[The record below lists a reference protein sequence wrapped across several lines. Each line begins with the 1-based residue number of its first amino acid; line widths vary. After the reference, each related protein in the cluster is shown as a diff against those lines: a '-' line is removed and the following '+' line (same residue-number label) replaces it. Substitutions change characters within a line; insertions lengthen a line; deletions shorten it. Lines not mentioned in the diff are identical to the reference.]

1 MKIPKNEI
9 LWETI
14 TTDKNSYIVTSTKDR
29 SKYILYKVINDNLE
43 KISTA
48 KTPVE
53 FRKLEKWG

>member
-29 SKYILYKVINDNLE
+29 SKYILYKVVNDNLE
-43 KISTA
+43 KLSTA

>member
-14 TTDKNSYIVTSTKDR
+14 KTESNIEYIVTSTKDR
-29 SKYILYKVINDNLE
+29 SKYILYKVNTSDLN

-48 KTPVE
+48 KTPIE
-53 FRKLEKWG
+53 LKKFQK

>member
-29 SKYILYKVINDNLE
+29 LKYILYKVVNDNLE
-43 KISTA
+43 KLSTA

-53 FRKLEKWG
+53 FKKLEK

>member
-29 SKYILYKVINDNLE
+29 LKYILYKVVNDNLE
-43 KISTA
+43 KLSTA

-53 FRKLEKWG
+53 FRKLEK

>member
-14 TTDKNSYIVTSTKDR
+14 ITDKNNYIVTSTKDR
-29 SKYILYKVINDNLE
+29 SKYILYKVVNDNLE
-43 KISTA
+43 KLSTA

-53 FRKLEKWG
+53 FKKLEK

>member
-29 SKYILYKVINDNLE
+29 SKYILYKVVNDNLE
-43 KISTA
+43 KLSTA

-53 FRKLEKWG
+53 FKKLEKWG

>member
-14 TTDKNSYIVTSTKDR
+14 ITDKNVYIVTSTKDR
-29 SKYILYKVINDNLE
+29 SRYILYKVVNNNLE
-43 KISTA
+43 KLSTA

-53 FRKLEKWG
+53 FKKLEK